1 MSITF
6 ERCKDLQFVASV
18 LANPKLSEALTD
30 DFGPSAHPVD
40 HPSVSY
46 VAITDS
52 GEFLGIAIVNAHSV
66 VQWEVHNLLLPRV
79 GWKKRIQVGR
89 EFFNWLW
96 VAGCKRV
103 IGKAL
108 ASNRYAVKYN
118 EIVGM
123 ERIGVN
129 RKAFM
134 KNGELVDEVWWG
146 ISAP

>member
-1 MSITF
+1 MAT
-6 ERCKDLQFVASV
+6 V
-18 LANPKLSEALTD
+18 LSNPKLSEVLTD

-46 VAITDS
+46 VVIRDS

-66 VQWEVHNLLLPRV
+66 IQWEVHNLLLPRV

-89 EFFNWLW
+89 EFFAWLW
-96 VAGCKRV
+96 GAGCKRV
-103 IGKAL
+103 IGKVL
-108 ASNRYAVKYN
+108 ASNRYALKYN

-129 RKAFM
+129 RRAVM
-134 KNGELVDEVWWG
+134 KNHILQDEIWFG
-146 ISAP
+146 ISSPEVS